1 MLGRVT
7 TRRLA
12 LGTLWLWACGHGGA
26 AVASGADR
34 PDTGV
39 TVTPPALAP
48 TGDSAP
54 AAAVAPAQSPP
65 SPAVATKEPSTSIG
79 SPSDGTLRSGA
90 ALPLAGR
97 GYRFNDKRSAEARYG
112 TDEVVAAIARA
123 AARVADEVPG
133 SELVVNDLSLREGGP
148 IPHHGS
154 HRAGRDADILFYLL
168 DGVGTPI
175 ASVGAP
181 LDPAGRGVDFKELA
195 IPDDDVPLQLDA
207 QRTWRFVAALLD
219 DPDALVQRIF
229 VVEHLRTM
237 LLAEARRQHAPATVL
252 QRFEEVTCQPGYPH
266 DDHLHVRWF
275 CSAEDAA
282 AGCEE
287 QAPLYPWFSA
297 AMASAGVTPAL
308 AKKRAAREKAE
319 VTTQAEADRAVKA
332 ASPHADVLAF
342 LARRKAWEKQ
352 PHPGRP
358 YCR

>member
-7 TRRLA
+7 TRRWA

-34 PDTGV
+34 PDAGV
-39 TVTPPALAP
+39 TLAPPALAP
-48 TGDSAP
+48 AGDSAP
-54 AAAVAPAQSPP
+54 AAPTAPTPAPAPVKQ
-65 SPAVATKEPSTSIG
+65 PSTSIG
-79 SPSDGTLRSGA
+79 SPSDGALRDGA
-90 ALPLAGR
+90 ALPMAGR

-123 AARVADEVPG
+123 AGRVADEAPG

-154 HRAGRDADILFYLL
+154 HRAGRDADILFYLR
-168 DGVGTPI
+168 DGAGAPI

-181 LDPAGRGVDFKELA
+181 LDPTGRGVDFKDLA
-195 IPDDDVPLQLDA
+195 IRDDDVPVQLDA
-207 QRTWRFVAALLD
+207 RRTWRFVAALLD

-237 LLAEARRQHAPATVL
+237 LLAEAQRQHAPATLL
-252 QRFEEVTCQPGYPH
+252 QRFEEVTCQPSYPH

-282 AGCEE
+282 AGCAE
-287 QAPLYPWFSA
+287 QAPIYPWFSA

-319 VTTQAEADRAVKA
+319 VTTQAEADQAVMSQ
-332 ASPHADVLAF
+332 SPHADVLAF